1 MLLILRI
8 WVSIFIMSFNL
19 LMIFELND
27 ILYVF
32 VIFFVELFLRY
43 IDLENYRIF

>member
-27 ILYVF
+27 IWYVF